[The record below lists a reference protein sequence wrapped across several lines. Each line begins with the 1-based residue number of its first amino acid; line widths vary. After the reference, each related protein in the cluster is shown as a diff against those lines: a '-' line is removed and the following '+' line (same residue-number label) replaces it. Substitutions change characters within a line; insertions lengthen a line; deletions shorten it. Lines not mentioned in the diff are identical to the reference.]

1 MTLFGHVLTAV
12 VTPFREDGN
21 VDFDAFSRLVTWLVA
36 NGSDGVVVSGTT
48 GESPTL
54 TDSEDIALYK
64 AAVDAVGGKAAV
76 VAGTGANNTHHSV
89 EMTERAVEVGVD
101 GVMAVTPYY
110 NRPSQGGLIEHFTAI
125 ADASTL
131 PVMLYNIP
139 ARSGRLIEIPT
150 LVELADHER
159 IVAVKDAV
167 EDVGHTTRSHALLP
181 DDFTIYSG
189 ADIYTLPMMAVGAVG
204 VVSVA
209 SHLVGPQIARMVAAW
224 HAGDPTEAL
233 RLHELLSPVFD
244 LCFAE
249 PSPGPVKGA
258 LNAMW
263 GRVGGL
269 RLPMTPASTTL
280 VESLVEAVA
289 KVGAE

>member
-1 MTLFGHVLTAV
+1 MIPFGHVLTAV
-12 VTPFREDGN
+12 VTPFRDDGE
-21 VDFDAFSRLVTWLVA
+21 VDFEAFTRLVKWLVA

-54 TDSEDIALYK
+54 TKSEDVALYQ
-64 AAVDAVGGKAAV
+64 AAVDAVGGRAYV
-76 VAGTGANNTHHSV
+76 IAGTGANDTRHSV
-89 EMTERAVEVGVD
+89 EMTERAIAVGVD

-125 ADASTL
+125 ADVSSV

-150 LVELADHER
+150 LVELAGHER

-167 EDVGHTTRSHALLP
+167 EDVGHTTRSHARLP
-181 DDFTIYSG
+181 GDFSIYSG
-189 ADIYTLPMMAVGAVG
+189 ADLYTLPMLAVGAVG

-209 SHLVGPQIARMVAAW
+209 SHLVGPQVARMVTAW
-224 HAGDPTEAL
+224 HAGDHSEAL

-263 GRVGGL
+263 GSVGGL
-269 RLPMTPASTTL
+269 RLPMTPASASL
-280 VESLVEAVA
+280 VESLVAAVSKA
-289 KVGAE
+289 GVE